1 MRIIEILKQK
11 ISFDDL
17 IIGIGVGEKKNQN
30 IKIFTTALDFSIKN
44 QVWIYLFGEKKA
56 IHEIKSYQLNNIP
69 HQSKI
74 RLISSI
80 EPEKEMI
87 TFLINNK
94 INALVRGSFESSK
107 FLKLLK
113 DSLKIKNIYRLALLE
128 TAKGV
133 QFFFGPVGI
142 DECNNFNEKKKFI
155 EKSLELFEKL
165 KIKPKISILSGGRL
179 TDVGRDK
186 SVDETIDDA
195 ENLVKY
201 FRNQKPNIE
210 IFHDQILIENSIKN
224 GANLILAPN
233 GISGNLIY
241 RTLIHLGNGKSYG
254 AVYLDIK
261 YILIDTSRIA
271 PKNEL
276 NGALYMASSIFSV
289 EKSKS

>member
-1 MRIIEILKQK
+1 MSIFENLKQK
-11 ISFDDL
+11 ISYKDL
-17 IIGIGVGEKKNQN
+17 IIGIGLGEKKNQN
-30 IKIFTTALDFSIKN
+30 IRIFTTALNFSLKN
-44 QVWIYLFGEKKA
+44 NVWIYLFGEKNA
-56 IHEIKSYQLNNIP
+56 IGEIKSYQLNNSP

-74 RLISSI
+74 KLISSI

-87 TFLINNK
+87 TSLIKNK
-94 INALVRGSFESSK
+94 INAIVRGSFKSSK

-113 DSLKIKNIYRLALLE
+113 DSLKVKNIYRLALLE
-128 TAKGV
+128 TANGV
-133 QFFFGPVGI
+133 QFFYGPVGI

-186 SVDETIDDA
+186 SIDETIDDA

>member
-1 MRIIEILKQK
+1 MSIFENLQQK
-11 ISFDDL
+11 ISYENL
-17 IIGIGVGEKKNQN
+17 IIGIGLGEKKNQN
-30 IKIFTTALDFSIKN
+30 IRINTTALDFSLKN
-44 QVWIYLFGEKKA
+44 NVWIYLFGEKNA
-56 IHEIKSYQLNNIP
+56 ISEIKSYQLNNSP
-69 HQSKI
+69 RQSKI
-74 RLISSI
+74 KLISSI

-87 TFLINNK
+87 AYLINNK
-94 INALVRGSFESSK
+94 INAIVRGSFKSSE

-128 TAKGV
+128 TVKGV

-142 DECNNFNEKKKFI
+142 DECKNFNEKKKFI
-155 EKSLELFEKL
+155 EKSLGLFEKL

>member
-1 MRIIEILKQK
+1 MSIFENLQQK
-11 ISFDDL
+11 ISYENL
-17 IIGIGVGEKKNQN
+17 IIGIGLGEKKNQN
-30 IKIFTTALDFSIKN
+30 IRINTTALDFSLKN
-44 QVWIYLFGEKKA
+44 NVWIYLFGEKNA
-56 IHEIKSYQLNNIP
+56 ISEIKSYQLNNSP
-69 HQSKI
+69 RQSKI
-74 RLISSI
+74 KLISSI

-87 TFLINNK
+87 AYLINNK
-94 INALVRGSFESSK
+94 INAIVRGSFKSSE

-128 TAKGV
+128 TVKGV

-142 DECNNFNEKKKFI
+142 DECKNFNEKKKFI
-155 EKSLELFEKL
+155 EKSLGLFEKL

-289 EKSKS
+289 EKSKR

>member
-11 ISFDDL
+11 ISFDAL

-44 QVWIYLFGEKKA
+44 QVWIYLFGEKKV

-69 HQSKI
+69 QQSKI
-74 RLISSI
+74 KLISNI

-87 TFLINNK
+87 TYLINNK
-94 INALVRGSFESSK
+94 INAIVRGSFKSSK

-128 TAKGV
+128 TANGV
-133 QFFFGPVGI
+133 QFFYGPVGI
-142 DECNNFNEKKKFI
+142 DECYNFKDKQIFI
-155 EKSLELFEKL
+155 EKSLELFKKL
-165 KIKPKISILSGGRL
+165 KIKPRISILSGGRIG
-179 TDVGRDK
+179 DAGRDK
-186 SVDETIDDA
+186 VVDGTINDA

-201 FRNQKPNIE
+201 FRNQDPNLE
-210 IFHDQILIENSIKN
+210 IYHNQILIENSIKN

-241 RTLIHLGNGKSYG
+241 RTLVHLGNGKSYG
-254 AVYLDIK
+254 AFYLDTK
-261 YILIDTSRIA
+261 YSIIDTSRVA
-271 PKNEL
+271 PENEL
-276 NGALYMASSIFSV
+276 NGALYMALSILSI
-289 EKSKS
+289 EKSKY

>member
-1 MRIIEILKQK
+1 MSTFENLKQK
-11 ISFDDL
+11 ISYKDL
-17 IIGIGVGEKKNQN
+17 IIGIGLGEKKNQN
-30 IKIFTTALDFSIKN
+30 IRIFTTALNFSLKN
-44 QVWIYLFGEKKA
+44 NVWIYLFGEKNA
-56 IHEIKSYQLNNIP
+56 IGEIESYQLNNSP

-74 RLISSI
+74 KLISSI

-87 TFLINNK
+87 TSLINNK
-94 INALVRGSFESSK
+94 INAIVRGSFKSSE

-165 KIKPKISILSGGRL
+165 KIKPRISILSGGRL
-179 TDVGRDK
+179 SDVGRDK

-276 NGALYMASSIFSV
+276 NGALYMASSIFSF